1 MAITLEEITE
11 RVKGRINET
20 VSGDIHLSEV
30 RHWVHPKLFQ
40 IFKDQLPHTKW
51 YGGRTTFTAE
61 WVGKSSESGLLTGGN
76 TIAGFTGLTVNECR
90 NWNAYIKH
98 QNGKFYI
105 DQVASNGTDYIIL
118 VGTSDLPSSGL
129 VTCIVSQASTAT
141 LSEINLSS
149 LDYFNIT
156 KIVGPDGLIV
166 KAKNEEELDI
176 VPENKTVYA
185 NQLRWWEIGRKLLFA
200 KGEGADYPSSATVW
214 SNRNPIKAT
223 ENTDPLDMPDDWEE
237 ALIGLVASVALRKL
251 EGKAEEA
258 TREENA
264 ALGLLKQMEEASLK
278 RKLIEEV
285 EEEK

>member
-20 VSGDIHLSEV
+20 GSSDIDLPEIKYWIHS
-30 RHWVHPKLFQ
+30 KLFE
-40 IFKDQLPHTKW
+40 IFKELLPHTKW
-51 YGGRTTFTAE
+51 YGDRTTFTAE

-76 TIAGFTGLTVNECR
+76 TIAGFTGLTVDECQ

-105 DQVASNGTDYIIL
+105 DQVVSNGTDYIVL
-118 VGTSDLPSSGL
+118 VGTSDLPASGL
-129 VTCIVSQASTAT
+129 VTCIVSQASTVT

-156 KIVGPDGLIV
+156 KVVGPDGLIV

-176 VPENKTVYA
+176 VSKNDTVFEKR
-185 NQLRWWEIGRKLLFA
+185 LRWWELGRKLLFA
-200 KGEGADYPSSATVW
+200 KGEGADYPSSAIVW
-214 SNRNPIKAT
+214 SNRNPIKAI
-223 ENTDPLDMPDDWEE
+223 ENTDTLDMPDDWEE
-237 ALIGLVASVALRKL
+237 ALIGLVAAVALKKL
-251 EGKAEEA
+251 EGRAEEA
-258 TREENA
+258 TRQENA
-264 ALGLLKQMEEASLK
+264 ALGLLKQMEAASLK
-278 RKLIEEV
+278 RKLMEEV